1 MSTKKSRSEYIEQ
14 INEQVRDNGNTNV
27 LLVHAIAQ
35 HLGLS
40 AAEFE
45 CCSLIQEQGPFTAGE
60 LARRC
65 RISTGGMTGMIDRL
79 ERKGFVRREA
89 DPHDRRRVLV
99 FAVENEDSLY
109 KVRELYDPLQLAF
122 DEILTGYSDKEIEF
136 IYTFMSRINQMF
148 HVGIATLPSAEDLQR
163 RDSAAR
169 RQELSARHTHH
180 HKRQA
185 R

>member
-1 MSTKKSRSEYIEQ
+1 MSTKKSRNEYIEQ
-14 INEQVRDNGNTNV
+14 INEQVRENGNTNV

-40 AAEFE
+40 ATEFE

-79 ERKGFVRREA
+79 ERRGYVRREA
-89 DPHDRRRVLV
+89 DPNDRRRVLV
-99 FAVENEDSLY
+99 FGVYDEDSIY
-109 KVRELYDPLQLAF
+109 KVRALYDPMQHAF
-122 DEILTGYSDKEIEF
+122 DEILASYSDEEIAF
-136 IYTFMSRINQMF
+136 IYTFLARINAMF
-148 HVGIATLPSAEDLQR
+148 HESVNSLPSAEDIETRDTPTR
-163 RDSAAR
+163 RR
-169 RQELSARHTHH
+169 ELSARHDHH
-180 HKRQA
+180 PKR